1 MTDFIEVP
9 YFNMKN
15 NNININQ
22 RMKGPMIK
30 NKIMRGVRII
40 KKEISSDVITK
51 RNIVRTTNR
60 NI

>member
-9 YFNMKN
+9 YFNIKN

-22 RMKGPMIK
+22 RMKGPIIK
-30 NKIMRGVRII
+30 NKIMRGIRII

>member
-9 YFNMKN
+9 YFNIKN

-22 RMKGPMIK
+22 RMKGPIVK
-30 NKIMRGVRII
+30 NHIIRGIRII
-40 KKEISSDVITK
+40 KKENFSDRGTK